1 VYGIPL
7 LVLKPILGPRLD
19 RDTYVGITIDRMSE
33 IMLGILVEVKEIIVN
48 IPQMETLDEMGKYGV
63 G

>member
-1 VYGIPL
+1 
-7 LVLKPILGPRLD
+7 
-19 RDTYVGITIDRMSE
+19 MSE

-48 IPQMETLDEMGKYGV
+48 IPQMETVDEMGKYGV